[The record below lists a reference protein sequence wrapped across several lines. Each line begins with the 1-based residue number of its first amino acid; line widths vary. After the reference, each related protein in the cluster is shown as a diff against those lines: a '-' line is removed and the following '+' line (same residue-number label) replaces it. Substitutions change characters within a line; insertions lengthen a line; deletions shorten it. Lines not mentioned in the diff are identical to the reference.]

1 MNNKQAKKLR
11 KAAKAISLVQQTP
24 EQKIYNNL
32 KQIHK
37 GLNKNQKS
45 K

>member
-1 MNNKQAKKLR
+1 MNSKQAKKLR
-11 KAAKAISLVQQTP
+11 KAAKAISSANQSP
-24 EQKIYNNL
+24 EQKVYNNL
-32 KQIHK
+32 KKIHK

>member
-11 KAAKAISLVQQTP
+11 KAAKAISLANQAP
-24 EQKIYNNL
+24 EQKVYNNL